1 MDFKKFKNLRTEKL
15 LSQEKAAEMLEIS
28 DKAIRN
34 WESGNFSPS
43 RLIRDRIVNVFFIGD
58 CCSFFDYFA
67 ENTESALDKT
77 DFSAEEQ
84 LINSSLEN
92 GTLLP
97 IFASPLRQLFNV
109 KNGESV
115 GVSLCSILG
124 ALRGYNSGEAMSF
137 ILGELASILC
147 AAKDIQIN
155 AETGMLVKDLIFR
168 LKRINA
174 INNLPE
180 IEHRE
185 IRDTILDLQNLTPK
199 HNSQDYLNAFRRSFS
214 VLCNNSKILC
224 SDSNYAYSIS
234 DIFIP
239 LSTVSYSASD
249 RRHLFYA
256 LFQCAKNL
264 SVPAKEVKK

>member
-1 MDFKKFKNLRTEKL
+1 
-15 LSQEKAAEMLEIS
+15 
-28 DKAIRN
+28 
-34 WESGNFSPS
+34 
-43 RLIRDRIVNVFFIGD
+43 
-58 CCSFFDYFA
+58 
-67 ENTESALDKT
+67 
-77 DFSAEEQ
+77 
-84 LINSSLEN
+84 
-92 GTLLP
+92 
-97 IFASPLRQLFNV
+97 
-109 KNGESV
+109 
-115 GVSLCSILG
+115 
-124 ALRGYNSGEAMSF
+124 MSF